1 MEINYFSKK
10 LRVGLVLSTLF
21 ILIVCG
27 EVYAMEMKILTC
39 EEPPMNFKKGEEIT
53 GLITDVVKE
62 IIARTGTKGSIK
74 LYPWARV
81 YQVGLR
87 EPNVVL
93 FTAARTEQRE
103 NLFYWVGPIINK
115 HWVLFA
121 KRGSSIDIKSLDE
134 AKKVRNIGVMRGDAR
149 EEMLRAKG
157 FENLYLLKN
166 HIQAL
171 KMLMF
176 DRVDLFAS
184 ADVEIPILA
193 NRANISPNDVKI
205 VWKLS
210 IIQSYILI
218 SKKTPDATVRIWQE
232 AFEEIKT
239 DGTFALLGKKWA
251 KILKMPLTGERGVM
265 EIRYPEVTE

>member
-1 MEINYFSKK
+1 
-10 LRVGLVLSTLF
+10 
-21 ILIVCG
+21 
-27 EVYAMEMKILTC
+27 
-39 EEPPMNFKKGEEIT
+39 MNFKKGEEIT

-81 YQVGLR
+81 YQIGLR

-121 KRGSSIDIKSLDE
+121 KRGSSIDIKSLDD
-134 AKKVRNIGVMRGDAR
+134 AKKVRKIGVMRGDAR
-149 EEMLRAKG
+149 EEMLREEMLKAKG
-157 FENLYLLKN
+157 FENLHLLRN

-171 KMLMF
+171 KMLML

-193 NRANISPNDVKI
+193 SGANISPNDVKI

-218 SKKTPDATVRIWQE
+218 SKKKPDATVRIWQE
-232 AFEEIKT
+232 AFEEIKKE
-239 DGTFALLGKKWA
+239 GTFALLGKKWA
-251 KILKMPLTGERGVM
+251 KILKMPLTGGRGVM